1 MKNFYILSILLLVT
15 CFSCS
20 EELLEKDNSSEKNIN
35 NSVLQQN
42 KNTKDAL
49 NSKSELLNRFKNLQI
64 NWESEVDINSHVK
77 EYQTNREELLEKN
90 NDTLYAKY
98 TLRTLQNKEGNQK
111 LILSKYISKKRH
123 SIINEKNLG
132 EISFTGTE
140 IRYNF
145 NGKAEK
151 TIVYIN
157 GKKSNIHTR
166 YDINNNNSNKYAPA
180 DDCLEG
186 CYIMLWVQHWTDWY
200 DGGGNY
206 TSSSDFYKTTEW
218 VWVGGTGTSYTPDD
232 GPYHDHHPGSPAD
245 PVDSHAIEILKDPT
259 FEDTKVD
266 CIYEK
271 LNTASNTFREIIKK
285 FDGEF
290 PVSHLKFSMV
300 DDIPSEDP
308 NEVIA
313 AHTKTPEDYVT
324 EIQFNKQFFNSNYS
338 DITFAR
344 TIIHEVIHAEMYR
357 KLLSLTQTPNYE
369 LNASDVELLK
379 DNFPGMF
386 DYYSRYFYDEYK
398 EAYYNGTLDETKLK
412 YFDKIGNDWQ
422 HELMA
427 SHYIDIMS
435 QALYDFAGGTYSIEE
450 CEKFA
455 LADFK
460 NTVAWDSVKD
470 KSDIENLTLN
480 ILIDGLKNCF

>member
-259 FEDTKVD
+259 FEDSKAD

-271 LNTASNTFREIIKK
+271 LNTASNTFRELIKK
-285 FDGEF
+285 FDGDF
-290 PVSHLKFSMV
+290 PVAHLSLSLG
-300 DDIPSEDP
+300 DLADNTRGATNP
-308 NEVIA
+308 
-313 AHTKTPEDYVT
+313 PEDY
-324 EIQFNKQFFNSNYS
+324 IIN
-338 DITFAR
+338 ITINNDQSASGITKR
-344 TIIHEVIHAEMYR
+344 PNLLTAKTLIHEVIHAEMFR
-357 KLLSLTQTPNYE
+357 KMISLAN
-369 LNASDVELLK
+369 NNGSIDVGHLETMLQNN
-379 DNFPGMF
+379 DYPGML
-386 DYYSRYFYDEYK
+386 DYYTRYGLNNFQHQQMAQHYREIIGRALQ
-398 EAYYNGTLDETKLK
+398 E
-412 YFDKIGNDWQ
+412 FDTGIAV
-422 HELMA
+422 A
-427 SHYIDIMS
+427 SNEMPN
-435 QALYDFAGGTYSIEE
+435 QLYMD
-450 CEKFA
+450 
-455 LADFK
+455 LAWEGL
-460 NTVAWDSVKD
+460 NH
-470 KSDIENLTLN
+470 SDIEAW
-480 ILIDGLKNCF
+480 KNAISQEERDRVDQVIKDYIATHSNEICN